1 MKNLL
6 AELLADPW
14 AMEPRALEAFLEKV
28 RLAPPLPAR
37 HIDLSKANSYEIT
50 RDFTNMRSTI
60 VVDADPKAFFG
71 DEAPPKRKGMT
82 IAGGVAR
89 IPVSGTL
96 LKRVPGWMRWFG
108 FDVTGYADIEEDVK
122 AAAGDETVKEICLV
136 ISSPGGQ
143 VAGVHEAAEAIAAA
157 RGKKTVT
164 AEVQDLCASA
174 AYWLASQASKISA
187 GPNAQVGSIGVYS
200 VYVDSSK
207 AAEDEGFK
215 VHVVSSGPHKG
226 AGVPGAKITPEQ
238 LAGFQ
243 AVIDGM
249 AKNFKDAVERGRGRA
264 RKDVDEWATGQVW
277 LAAEARAMGLI
288 DQVTTTNAR
297 NEGSAGVRPAAEHTN
312 PESQEES
319 MPDPKVLEDER
330 KRVADIKAAFPRHPQ
345 FALEHIEKGSS
356 LLEAKAAYNA
366 VLEQETADA
375 RKAVADAEQKAKV
388 KPSAGADPV
397 GGGVKPDAVPA
408 GKDFMAHAR
417 EERAE
422 HVKTCIARMN
432 HKGDAQP
439 ECCSMTSAMS
449 RLSAAQPELH
459 KAFVEKTAPKVEERK
474 KALGIK

>member
-6 AELLADPW
+6 AELLVQPW
-14 AMEPRALEAFLEKV
+14 AMEPKALEAFIARIQGLPMAA
-28 RLAPPLPAR
+28 LSDAPLVVGRIYNADYKPAPVIG
-37 HIDLSKANSYEIT
+37 HQKPA
-50 RDFTNMRSTI
+50 
-60 VVDADPKAFFG
+60 AFFG
-71 DEAPPKRKGMT
+71 DDQLPKRKGMT
-82 IAGGVAR
+82 VAGGVAR
-89 IPVSGTL
+89 IPISGTL
-96 LKRVPGWMRWFG
+96 LKRVPAWMRFFG

-122 AAAGDETVKEICLV
+122 AAVSDDSVKEICLV

-174 AYWLASQASKISA
+174 AYWLAAQASKISA

-215 VHVVSSGPHKG
+215 VHVISSGPHKG
-226 AGVPGAKITPEQ
+226 AGVPGAPITAEQ

-243 AVIDGM
+243 AVINGM

-288 DQVTTTNAR
+288 DQVGMSR
-297 NEGSAGVRPAAEHTN
+297 NEGSAGVRSTAEHTTQ
-312 PESQEES
+312 ESQEEQS
-319 MPDPKVLEDER
+319 MADPKVLEDER

-366 VLEQETADA
+366 VLEQESADA
-375 RKAVADAEQKAKV
+375 RKAVDEAEKKAKV

-397 GGGVKPDAVPA
+397 HAGGSPDAVRA
-408 GKDFMAHAR
+408 GGKDFLAVAR

-422 HVKTCIARMN
+422 HVKTCIERMSN
-432 HKGDAQP
+432 KGGGQP

-449 RLSAAQPELH
+449 RLSAEQPELH